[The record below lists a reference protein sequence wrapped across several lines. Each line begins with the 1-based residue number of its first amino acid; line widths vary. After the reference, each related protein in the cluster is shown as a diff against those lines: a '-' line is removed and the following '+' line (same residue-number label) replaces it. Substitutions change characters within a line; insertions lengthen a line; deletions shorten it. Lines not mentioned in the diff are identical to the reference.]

1 MLKIGTVT
9 DNVDPQ
15 GFRRIQITTQDRGI
29 SSSQWLPRVTNFDG
43 DDTPLPIIGTS
54 VVVAE
59 VGGDSTEDIILG
71 VLQTSNTNRPI
82 PDKPAGSNWW
92 YLLESVKYWF
102 NNTFTITSPSSSHP
116 TLSLHQDGT
125 IKASN
130 IFGSVVLSP
139 SGYLTITNPTG
150 TLTMG
155 GTGLDI
161 VSSVPIKIDAPSL
174 LWGGQPLARVG
185 GTDTDGDVT
194 VS

>member
-9 DNVDPQ
+9 DNADPQ
-15 GFRRIQITTQDRGI
+15 GLRRIQVTTQDRGV
-29 SSSQWLPRVTNFDG
+29 SNSQWLPRVTNFDG
-43 DDTPLPIIGTS
+43 DDIPLPLIGTS
-54 VVVAE
+54 VIVAE

-82 PDKPAGSNWW
+82 PDKPSGSIWW
-92 YLLESVKYWF
+92 YLLEEVKYWF
-102 NNTFTITSPSSSHP
+102 NSTFAITSPSASKP
-116 TLSLHQDGT
+116 TISLDQDGT

-130 IFGSVVLSP
+130 TLGSIVLLP
-139 SGYLTITNPTG
+139 TGFLTITNPTG

-161 VSSVPIKIDAPSL
+161 VSSVPIKISAPTV

-194 VS
+194 IS